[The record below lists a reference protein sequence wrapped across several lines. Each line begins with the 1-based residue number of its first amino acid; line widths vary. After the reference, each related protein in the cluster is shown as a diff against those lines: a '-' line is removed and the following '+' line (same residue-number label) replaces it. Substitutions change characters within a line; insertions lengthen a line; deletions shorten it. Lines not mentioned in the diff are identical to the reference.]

1 MTPLMILGVCVFLV
15 GISNLINVTVV
26 SKDRGADPRRLRRF
40 TIAAYTFIPLGLFF
54 FFVGHWQNR

>member
-1 MTPLMILGVCVFLV
+1 MNALMIFGICLFLV
-15 GISNLINVTVV
+15 GIGNLINVTVV
-26 SKDRGADPRRLRRF
+26 SKNPGADPRRLRRF